1 MLVFFSKSWSAKKS
15 QIRSTLFRTK
25 RPKNEKREKERNSAK
40 NMEGKNCFRTLWR
53 QTPLYS
59 GDAFTSLLL
68 PIRTSTYAKS
78 LCGSSTTLH
87 PPVPLSSHATHLTE
101 ECMVLPCGSNVNVVS
116 ASTGEVRS
124 SFALPTDDVILC
136 VDAVTIPPRFASFSS
151 VEEVDVPQ
159 AKKVKRESTWISKEE
174 VFGSSEDE
182 EENTP
187 PGSYI
192 AIGTRNR
199 QIYVIRVQDSTVVSD
214 DLVMAQTE
222 EVAHPSESG
231 EKVENVGQRT
241 STELRGD
248 PIEYHCMVVKQ
259 WTAAQQAISSLCF
272 SLQGHLLVSGSTDGG
287 IKIWNVFHHHLTHNL
302 SCPGGSLIHA
312 VYLTEDAHYL
322 LTGGFEGHVS
332 VFDLKS
338 KQLIATARPHVQVVE
353 ALSLRLPEGM
363 VYSIG
368 RDRKMSVLQ
377 LLFASPSSKKSS
389 VSSPST
395 LNALQEKRSIVVKEH
410 LSCATFE
417 GQCLLHTGSEEGVVT
432 TYTVEQDG
440 RLKKQRTTRPD
451 TAVHSAERAKDGSIR
466 FILPYKKVKGMEGTW
481 DQDLQM
487 GSSSLLVADSECH
500 IRLLTAVASPTS
512 DYSIEKDSGQ
522 HYAIS
527 YTLVGFC
534 DQVLELHLLPSSLAP
549 LNRLVVTNSRDVRL
563 FDGCGS
569 LSSCSLQGHR
579 DIVMSAAVSKDG
591 RLIATAGKDLE
602 VRFWSTSTWDTVA
615 VGEGGHTADITALR
629 FNSKQ
634 MDKDGMLLLFS
645 ISADENL
652 RLWDAGQ
659 CVLPH
664 LAGGASPNAKAVD
677 SPHRFSPKDG
687 VNSAH
692 AGPLY
697 TMEVAPNDQYVA
709 TGGKDKVVNLWA
721 VRGKKMYKEGVLRG
735 HRRGITSLAFSTVER
750 VLASASNDGT
760 VRLWSIVSLTC
771 LKTLQADK
779 VAVLQ
784 VALFNKSTQ
793 AVTTN
798 AEGVVRVW
806 ALGVGE
812 VVWSGEVHEDKI
824 WALTVGEE
832 DMKEGE
838 TESLFSTSTSFSS
851 GSLEEQD
858 RKSTEEG
865 LPSAGF
871 TKTWFLT
878 GGADGVIV
886 ANEDCTAEE
895 VQRIGEERRDI
906 ILKEQELENNIRRG
920 NFKDAFILAL
930 HLDHPRHLRQVVGR
944 WIAKD
949 SEECAMMLKKEIC
962 PSLSSVLTIRL
973 LQFVREWLTN
983 SRHCTVGSVILR
995 AFMSSQHFYDMAKM
1009 PSMRPLVEPLLAY
1022 SRKHSQRFHE
1032 LLYKSYYIDYVTRN
1046 LSPPML
1052 TTEPPYVV
1060 QSAKQIKHV
1069 DNTTNG
1075 KNMMNEET

>member
-1 MLVFFSKSWSAKKS
+1 MASGQKK
-15 QIRSTLFRTK
+15 K
-25 RPKNEKREKERNSAK
+25 KEKKKERKSVK
-40 NMEGKNCFRTLWR
+40 IMEGKNCFRTLWR

-68 PIRTSTYAKS
+68 PIRTSTHVKS
-78 LCGSSTTLH
+78 SCGSSTTLL
-87 PPVPLSSHATHLTE
+87 PSASFSSHATHATE
-101 ECMVLPCGSNVNVVS
+101 ECMVLPCGSSVNVVS
-116 ASTGEVRS
+116 AITGEVRS

-136 VDAVTIPPRFASFSS
+136 VDAVTVPLRSLSFTAAG
-151 VEEVDVPQ
+151 EAGAPQ
-159 AKKVKRESTWISKEE
+159 AKKVKLESGCI
-174 VFGSSEDE
+174 SSEEIGVSSDGG

-192 AIGTRNR
+192 VIGTRNR
-199 QIYVIRVQDSTVVSD
+199 QIYVLQVHDFTDVSGGQ
-214 DLVMAQTE
+214 VMTHTE
-222 EVAHPSESG
+222 EAGHPSESSEEG
-231 EKVENVGQRT
+231 ENVAQKKT
-241 STELRGD
+241 STESTGD
-248 PIEYHCMVVKQ
+248 SVEYHCTVVKQ

-272 SLQGHLLVSGSTDGG
+272 SLQGSLLVSGSTDGG
-287 IKIWNVFHHHLTHNL
+287 IKIWNVFHHHLTHNF
-302 SCPGGSLIHA
+302 SCPGGSLIQT
-312 VYLTEDAHYL
+312 VFLSEDAHYL
-322 LTGGFEGHVS
+322 LSGSFEGHVS
-332 VFDLKS
+332 VFDLKR
-338 KQLIATARPHVQVVE
+338 KQLIASARPHVQAVE

-368 RDRKMSVLQ
+368 RDRKMSVSQ
-377 LLFASPSSKKSS
+377 LPLASSSFKKGSAS
-389 VSSPST
+389 SSPTSS
-395 LNALQEKRSIVVKEH
+395 ALQEKRSIVVKEH

-432 TYTVEQDG
+432 TYTVAQDG
-440 RLKKQRTTRPD
+440 SLKKQRTTRLD
-451 TAVHSAERAKDGSIR
+451 TAAHSSDSAEEGSIR
-466 FILPYKKVKGMEGTW
+466 FILPYKKVKGMEGMW

-487 GSSSLLVADSECH
+487 GPSSLLVADSECH
-500 IRLLTAVASPTS
+500 IRLLTAISSPTS
-512 DYSIEKDSGQ
+512 DASTEKDSSGL
-522 HYAIS
+522 HYTVS

-534 DQVLELHLLPSSLAP
+534 DQVLELHLLPPSLAP

-563 FDGCGS
+563 FDGHGC
-569 LSSCSLQGHR
+569 LSSCCLHGHR
-579 DIVMSAAVSKDG
+579 GVVMSAAVSKDG

-629 FNSKQ
+629 FNTKQ
-634 MDKDGMLLLFS
+634 LEKDGMLLLFS

-652 RLWDAGQ
+652 RLWDVGQ
-659 CVLPH
+659 CVLPI
-664 LAGGASPNAKAVD
+664 LAGGASSNAKATD
-677 SPHRFSPKDG
+677 APHCFSPKDG

-692 AGPLY
+692 AGPIY
-697 TMEVAPNDQYVA
+697 IMEVAPNDQYVA

-721 VRGKKMYKEGVLRG
+721 VRGKKLYKEGVLKG

-750 VLASASNDGT
+750 VLASASNDGS

-784 VALFNKSTQ
+784 IALFNNSTQ
-793 AVTTN
+793 AITTN
-798 AEGVVRVW
+798 AEGVMRVW
-806 ALGVGE
+806 ALGAGE

-824 WALTVGEE
+824 WALAVREEDVKGGDTELPFSASTSGSSSGGEE
-832 DMKEGE
+832 AQGHKSPEEGHPPVG
-838 TESLFSTSTSFSS
+838 FTSTC
-851 GSLEEQD
+851 
-858 RKSTEEG
+858 
-865 LPSAGF
+865 
-871 TKTWFLT
+871 FLT

-886 ANEDCTAEE
+886 ATEDCTAEE
-895 VQRIGEERRDI
+895 VQRIGEERRDV

-920 NFKDAFILAL
+920 NFKDAFHLAL
-930 HLDHPRHLRQVVGR
+930 HLDHPRHLRQVVAR

-949 SEECAMMLKKEIC
+949 AEECGTVLRKEIC

-995 AFMSSQHFYDMAKM
+995 AFMSSQHFHDMAKM

-1022 SRKHSQRFHE
+1022 SRKHSHRFHE

-1046 LSPPML
+1046 LSPQML

-1060 QSAKQIKHV
+1060 HSVKAVKDV
-1069 DNTTNG
+1069 DNPSMD
-1075 KNMMNEET
+1075 KNKNEEKA